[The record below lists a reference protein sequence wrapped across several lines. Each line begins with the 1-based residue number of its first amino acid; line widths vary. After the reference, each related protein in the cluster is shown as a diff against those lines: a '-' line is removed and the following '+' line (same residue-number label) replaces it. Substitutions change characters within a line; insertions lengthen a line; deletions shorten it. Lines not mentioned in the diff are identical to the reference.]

1 MTLASVVV
9 VCVTVLLLAWRAER
23 LCARWLSLREL
34 VVSSPPTPEPVLPD
48 DLRKLAMR
56 ESQGWAVEEVRRGM
70 IEAYHAATGT
80 EDERWDVVRRRYA
93 LALATDL
100 NHGSA

>member
-1 MTLASVVV
+1 MPLGSVVV

-34 VVSSPPTPEPVLPD
+34 VVPRPATPEPVLPE
-48 DLRKLAMR
+48 DLRKLATR

-70 IEAYHAATGT
+70 IEAFHAATGT
-80 EDERWDVVRRRYA
+80 EDQRWEVVRRRYA
-93 LALATDL
+93 LALANDL